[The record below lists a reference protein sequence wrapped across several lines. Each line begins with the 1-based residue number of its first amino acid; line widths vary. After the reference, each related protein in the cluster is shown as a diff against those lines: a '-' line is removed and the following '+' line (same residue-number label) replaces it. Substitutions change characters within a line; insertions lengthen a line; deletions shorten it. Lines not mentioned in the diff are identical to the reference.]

1 MKKIYY
7 YIFYVLYKLATRSS
21 TIYPKDYVAV
31 CLLLALTLWGGGA
44 LMNELYVMTKIR
56 IWPIQLKWYYL
67 LFTVLP
73 LVLFNWYV
81 FWHNNKWRSIVQSI
95 EEESSGTRKKHIIV
109 AWIIIVLVLVN
120 LVFSIFLLKW
130 NYERVLG
137 KS

>member
-1 MKKIYY
+1 M
-7 YIFYVLYKLATRSS
+7 
-21 TIYPKDYVAV
+21 AV
-31 CLLLALTLWGGGA
+31 CLLLALTLWGGGG
-44 LMNELYVMTKIR
+44 LMNELYVMAKIR

-95 EEESSGTRKKHIIV
+95 KEESSETRKKYIIV
-109 AWIIIVLVLVN
+109 AWIVIVLVLVN

-130 NYERVLG
+130 NYERVMG